1 MIAWV
6 PVTPPNSAPT
16 SIRSCTVP
24 WNAGEKPQ
32 AWLGAE
38 KAGEPVRM
46 VLIRRLIGLVTKLYN
61 RYVTCLDG
69 QHHHSLSKIQ
79 QVRHLRLT
87 L

>member
-46 VLIRRLIGLVTKLYN
+46 VLIRR
-61 RYVTCLDG
+61 
-69 QHHHSLSKIQ
+69 
-79 QVRHLRLT
+79 
-87 L
+87 